1 MRNGLLLFLGV
12 FLAFALSWA
21 GLLLT
26 AHRQLGSLAQF
37 KDPVDETLNPAL
49 MSGPAN
55 QGRLVYQ
62 DLGCVTC
69 HTQQVRR
76 EGYGSDLA
84 RKWGQRGSYARDY
97 IRDQTV
103 FLGSSRIGP
112 DLRNTGST
120 ELHSYADAD
129 YFYRLLYAPQSV
141 APGTNM
147 PAYTFL
153 FDVHPVAGRQPSHL
167 ALRLTGKSAPA
178 EGLEVVPTY
187 RARALVAYLQ
197 SLKDTY
203 DYPLEK
209 SRNAPAEQPKE
220 EGKKSS
226 PPAAGA
232 AEKPKEAGKA
242 VTQPDPAAPAEK
254 PKEGGH

>member
-1 MRNGLLLFLGV
+1 MKNGLALFVG
-12 FLAFALSWA
+12 AFAILGFSWA

-26 AHRQLGSLAQF
+26 AHRQLGSLSQF
-37 KDPVDETLNPAL
+37 KDPVEETLYPQPL
-49 MSGPAN
+49 SGLAD

-62 DLGCVTC
+62 DLGCVSC

-76 EGYGSDLA
+76 EGFGADVE

-97 IRDQTV
+97 ISEKTV
-103 FLGSSRIGP
+103 FIGQNRLGP
-112 DLRNTGST
+112 DLRNVGGRLGDLAKP
-120 ELHSYADAD
+120 EEYGDW
-129 YFYRLLYAPQSV
+129 FYKLLYAPQAA

-153 FDVHPVAGRQPSHL
+153 FDVHPTAGRQPSDK
-167 ALRLTGKSAPA
+167 ALKLTGKASAPA
-178 EGLEVVPTY
+178 GQEVVPTA

-203 DYPLEK
+203 DYPTE
-209 SRNAPAEQPKE
+209 RNLNI
-220 EGKKSS
+220 S
-226 PPAAGA
+226 
-232 AEKPKEAGKA
+232 AEKPKEEKAGEAKS
-242 VTQPDPAAPAEK
+242 PAGAPAEK